1 MAKVEFV
8 SKQYNQLASYFA
20 GLDCPLISVSG
31 DVVTVGGHLKFWQ
44 ESGYKINVYWDNTQL
59 GMTSCNYPH
68 SLEVYYSDTLFYVQG
83 VDPQGRRWYAMY
95 EKINN
100 TVLYAGYCTSS
111 TGTSRIDFN
120 SITLTDPDTSS
131 TYVHGTVF
139 NYPCDIGY
147 IDYADATALFNNGY
161 KKMNDTNFKPCST
174 VTQDNTITIAGS
186 NYYAVSKHDLLL
198 LD

>member
-8 SKQYNQLASYFA
+8 SKASNQIAPYFA
-20 GLDCPLISVSG
+20 GLNCPLISVSG
-31 DVVTVGGHLKFWQ
+31 DTVTIDGRLSFYQ
-44 ESGYKINVYWDNTQL
+44 ESGYIINIKWDGSQIAR
-59 GMTSCNYPH
+59 MTCNFPM
-68 SLEVYYSDTLFYVQG
+68 SLEVYYSDTLFYCQG
-83 VDPQGRRWYAMY
+83 KDPQGRRWYVVY
-95 EKINN
+95 EKIGNI
-100 TVLYAGYCTSS
+100 VLYGGYCNSS

-139 NYPCDIGY
+139 NYPCDAGY
-147 IDYADATALFNNGY
+147 IDYADTTALFNNGY

-174 VTQDNTITIAGS
+174 VTQGNTVTIAGN
-186 NYYAVSKHDLLL
+186 NYYAVSTHDLLP

>member
-44 ESGYKINVYWDNTQL
+44 ESGYIMNVYWDNTQL
-59 GMTSCNYPH
+59 GRTSCNYPH

-95 EKINN
+95 EKIGN
-100 TVLYAGYCTSS
+100 TVLYAGYCTNS

-139 NYPCDIGY
+139 NYPCDAGY

-174 VTQDNTITIAGS
+174 VTQGNTVTIAGN
-186 NYYAVSKHDLLL
+186 NYYAVSTHDLLP